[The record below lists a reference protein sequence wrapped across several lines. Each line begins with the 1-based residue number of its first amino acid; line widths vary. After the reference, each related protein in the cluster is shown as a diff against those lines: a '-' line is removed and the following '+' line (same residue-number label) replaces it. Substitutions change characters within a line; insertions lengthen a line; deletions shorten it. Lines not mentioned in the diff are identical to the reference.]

1 MDGQD
6 WMPRGAMLLP
16 LALLLMG
23 CAQPSIVSAPPPAPP
38 RIPVLPSEARVSLV
52 PIPSVCLP
60 SCSQGIQRSLS
71 SSADLLTSYGSG
83 DLPAS
88 VPPTR

>member
-1 MDGQD
+1 MRKQRS
-6 WMPRGAMLLP
+6 MRLGATLLP

-23 CAQPSIVSAPPPAPP
+23 CAQPSIVSAPPPEPP

-52 PIPSVCLP
+52 AVPSICLP
-60 SCSQGIQRSLS
+60 SCSQGTQRSLS
-71 SSADLLTSYGSG
+71 QSRATLTSYGSG